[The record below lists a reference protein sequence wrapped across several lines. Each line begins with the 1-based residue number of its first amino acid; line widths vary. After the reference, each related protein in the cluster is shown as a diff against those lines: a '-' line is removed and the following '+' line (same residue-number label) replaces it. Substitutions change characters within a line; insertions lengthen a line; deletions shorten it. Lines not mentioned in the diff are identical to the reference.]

1 MAWETILKIKETVKK
16 NASDREYLT
25 IPSTISTIKST
36 SESVSRSCTIRLQF
50 KEDNIK
56 HDDADIII
64 DCFKPFLS
72 KLKYNQAVSFPDRR
86 LLEMYVPYAVLPF
99 FAMHFTK
106 TFVVAH
112 FAQTIDGRIASVKGD
127 SKWIGNQENLVHAHR
142 MRALLDGIIIGSR
155 TLSSDNPKLTVRHV
169 TGENPRKILIGGDE
183 LDLKNFNIGHEEFI
197 SVNQNP
203 GSKGLSYQFKKKKNL
218 YNAKEILNALFELGI
233 YSVYIEGGAI
243 TTSAFLIQNSIDQI
257 QAHFA
262 PIILGSGTTGFN
274 FDGVKYLEEAIYFKS
289 FRYVPIGDQMMF
301 IGEL

>member
-1 MAWETILKIKETVKK
+1 MAWETILRIKETVKK
-16 NASDREYLT
+16 NTSDREFLI

-36 SESVSRSCTIRLQF
+36 SGLDGESCTIRLQF
-50 KEDNIK
+50 KEDTIEN
-56 HDDADIII
+56 DNADIII
-64 DCFKPFLS
+64 ECYKPFLS
-72 KLKYNQAVSFPDRR
+72 KLKYNQAISLPDRH
-86 LLEMYVPYAVLPF
+86 LLEMYVPYAVLPY
-99 FAMHFTK
+99 FAMQFHK
-106 TFVVAH
+106 TFVVSH
-112 FAQTIDGRIASVKGD
+112 FAQTIDGRIASTEGD

-169 TGENPRKILIGGDE
+169 TGKDPRKILIGGDR
-183 LDLKNFNIGHEEFI
+183 LDLTTFNIGHEEFI
-197 SVNQNP
+197 SISQNP
-203 GSKGLSYQFKKKKNL
+203 GSKGLKYKFEKKRNL
-218 YNAKEILNALFELGI
+218 YNSKEILNALFELGI

-243 TTSAFLIQNSIDQI
+243 TTTTFLIQNSIDQI